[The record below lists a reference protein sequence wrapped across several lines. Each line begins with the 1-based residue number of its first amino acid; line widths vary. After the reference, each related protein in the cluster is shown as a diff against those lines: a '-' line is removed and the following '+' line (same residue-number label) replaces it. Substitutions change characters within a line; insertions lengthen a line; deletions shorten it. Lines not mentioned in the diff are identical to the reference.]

1 MRRCLLVMTVL
12 AVVATA
18 VLVAGPAAAHTGQA
32 VTADCATVRATFA
45 DFGLGDHPISFEVS
59 VRGGPFVSVA
69 AIQSPPNFVGTG
81 TATADIS
88 SLTSVLQGAPG
99 EVAVFASWP
108 GGQTAT
114 VTFTLTCGESPTP
127 PTTTAPPTTTSP
139 PPTTTTSPP
148 TTAEIPPPRTVPPPV
163 ERVVFEAPVPAVPVA
178 APPATA
184 G

>member
-69 AIQSPPNFVGTG
+69 AIETPPNFVGTG

-114 VTFTLTCGESPTP
+114 VTFTLTCGESPP
-127 PTTTAPPTTTSP
+127 PTTTTSP
-139 PPTTTTSPP
+139 PPPTTTSPP
-148 TTAEIPPPRTVPPPV
+148 TTAETPPPRTAPPPV